1 VVAVVVVREAGA
13 VVVRVV
19 IAHQQALAVAALRLK
34 LL

>member
-1 VVAVVVVREAGA
+1 VVGVEVVPVE
-13 VVVRVV
+13 VRVV